1 MVLHFKKATSVYRQT
16 LPYVLLQFGIGVVFA
31 LIGVIYLSLV
41 TWLAFRFFVGDGGLS
56 LLIVGAIMVAGFA
69 SFAYVWRLIQRYFLY
84 MVKTGHVAVI
94 AHIIDKGE
102 VPENQI
108 QYGMTQVGD
117 YFMSASGLW
126 VVSEVVDAVIKQ
138 FNKAVAR
145 VEDMIPL
152 PIPSQLRTLI
162 AVVQKSIVLAAR
174 YLDNAI
180 IAYMFVDRNENR
192 WKSARDGLVLYG
204 KTWKMVLG
212 STLLIVLGMYVLS
225 FVLLSMLAPV
235 AVAID
240 ILPGSLQIISWV
252 FVGGMVAVFHT
263 GIVKPWVKTVVITT
277 FLIEQRDKTPDSE
290 TMEWLE
296 EKSDRFSELMEKA
309 ENDEP
314 LDEDHVEDRKPAEAL
329 DPAD

>member
-1 MVLHFKKATSVYRQT
+1 MVLHFKEATSVYRKT
-16 LPYVLLQFGIGVVFA
+16 MPYVLLQFGIGVVFA

-41 TWLAFRFFVGDGGLS
+41 TWLAFRFFFGDGGLS
-56 LLIVGAIMVAGFA
+56 LLIVGGIMVAGFV
-69 SFAYVWRLIQRYFLY
+69 SFAYVWRLIQQHFLY

-94 AHIIDKGE
+94 AHIVDEEE

-108 QYGMTQVGD
+108 KYGMQQVQE
-117 YFMSASGLW
+117 YFLSATGLW
-126 VVSEVVDAVIKQ
+126 TVSMLVDVVVKQ
-138 FNKAVAR
+138 FNTAVAR

-152 PIPSQLRTLI
+152 TIPPQLRTLI
-162 AVVQKSIVLAAR
+162 AIVQKSIALAAR

-192 WKSARDGLVLYG
+192 WESARDGLVLYG

-212 STLLIVLGMYVLS
+212 STLVIVLGMYVLS

-240 ILPGSLQIISWV
+240 FLPGSLQIISWL
-252 FVGGMVAVFHT
+252 FVAGMVAVVHT

-277 FLIEQRDKTPDSE
+277 FLIEQRDKTPDSK
-290 TMEWLE
+290 TMGWLE
-296 EKSDRFSELMEKA
+296 EKSPKFSELQEKA
-309 ENDEP
+309 ANNAP
-314 LDEDHVEDRKPAEAL
+314 LGDDQSDHDTPAETP